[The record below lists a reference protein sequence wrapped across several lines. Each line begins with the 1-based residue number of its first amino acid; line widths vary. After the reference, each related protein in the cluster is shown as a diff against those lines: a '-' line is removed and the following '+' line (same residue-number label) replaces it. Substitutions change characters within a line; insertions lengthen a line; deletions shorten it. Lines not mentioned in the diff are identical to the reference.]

1 MAEKRNKF
9 ETSLGIELPAD
20 FNPTNSHFDYERNRL
35 TQARN
40 YYVKALDIFTDQE
53 TKKIIYYEDRE
64 NPHLAREKINFCNE
78 KFNCKS

>member
-1 MAEKRNKF
+1 
-9 ETSLGIELPAD
+9 
-20 FNPTNSHFDYERNRL
+20 L

-40 YYVKALDIFTDQE
+40 YYEKALDIFTDQE